1 MIDDRRRTRDDGRET
16 IKKHRRQKAI
26 GRRQKAVG
34 SRQLMKKKIEEQVV
48 QEFPYR
54 CPYCEQEVSY
64 DDLHLKPGENEIKC
78 LSCKKKY
85 IKLVTPSLTEGVKR
99 LRRQ

>member
-16 IKKHRRQKAI
+16 IKKH
-26 GRRQKAVG
+26 RRQKAVG

-54 CPYCEQEVSY
+54 CPYCDQIVSY

-78 LSCKKKY
+78 LYCKKKY
-85 IKLVTPSLTEGVKR
+85 IKVVIDSKKGVKPKTQNPK
-99 LRRQ
+99 L